1 MVLGTQ
7 QSCWGSSWTNRPGMV
22 LYDTILLSSALAAS
36 PLLPFPLDFLSS
48 LDMFG
53 TPMSRPSLFL
63 PAGMLASD
71 THWHHVVLPYF
82 AQADL

>member
-36 PLLPFPLDFLSS
+36 PLLPFPLDLFIFLGYVWHPNVQALSVSS
-48 LDMFG
+48 SWD
-53 TPMSRPSLFL
+53 
-63 PAGMLASD
+63 AS
-71 THWHHVVLPYF
+71 F
-82 AQADL
+82 